1 MPRFLGELPTW
12 PEVERE
18 LRARGGDPAT
28 VATVRKKY
36 WDDFSSTEEI
46 KALPPIR
53 VEAARSRFFQQPV
66 MPVSAFQSLHSGTR
80 QGRRNG

>member
-1 MPRFLGELPTW
+1 MPTFLAELPTW

-18 LRARGGDPAT
+18 LKARGADPAT
-28 VATVRKKY
+28 VAPVRKKY

-53 VEAARSRFFQQPV
+53 VEAARSRFFQEPV
-66 MPVSAFQSLHSGTR
+66 TQVKERKLLLKLYGAPVGE
-80 QGRRNG
+80 